1 MGYKSAVLTKTPHYD
16 YTQRYN
22 HKLDKIHHEN
32 NIKDTKKIQD
42 KVENFYD
49 VKRKTIQSNHHIDR
63 KLQSQRELE
72 TLHQYE
78 MLANK
83 HSYYNYKYQ
92 FYVGTL
98 FDSYI

>member
-1 MGYKSAVLTKTPHYD
+1 MGYKASVLTDTPHYD

-22 HKLDKIHHEN
+22 HNLDKINHEK
-32 NIKDTKKIQD
+32 NINDTRKIQD
-42 KVENFYD
+42 KVFENYD
-49 VKRKTIQSNHHIDR
+49 IKRKTIHTNHHLDR
-63 KLQSQRELE
+63 KLQAQKELE

-78 MLANK
+78 VLANK

-98 FDSYI
+98 FDVYI